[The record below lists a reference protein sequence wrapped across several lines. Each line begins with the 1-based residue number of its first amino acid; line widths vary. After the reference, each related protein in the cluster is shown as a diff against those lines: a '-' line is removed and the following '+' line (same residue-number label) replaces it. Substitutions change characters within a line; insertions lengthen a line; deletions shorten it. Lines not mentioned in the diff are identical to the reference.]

1 MKKTN
6 GKRISNIIY
15 IIRLAI
21 KKSNRKY
28 QKQPCSFF
36 SLYLAKNITKLSL
49 NAVPISISFDS
60 LIAFVTSFVKEEE
73 IFLGKVKCTPLSAC
87 TIHCSSKS
95 TTMTSPINMGS
106 SSPGYNSIGIPC
118 NVQNTFQQQQKK
130 SWFYIIKKCVHTQK
144 EKFQNNIWYKR
155 PKKK

>member
-6 GKRISNIIY
+6 GKRISNLIY
-15 IIRLAI
+15 LIRLAI
-21 KKSNRKY
+21 KNQIVNIKNNHA
-28 QKQPCSFF
+28 PFF

-73 IFLGKVKCTPLSAC
+73 IFFGKVKCTPLSAC

-118 NVQNTFQQQQKK
+118 NVQKHF
-130 SWFYIIKKCVHTQK
+130 
-144 EKFQNNIWYKR
+144 NNN
-155 PKKK
+155 KKKVGFTL

>member
-1 MKKTN
+1 MEK
-6 GKRISNIIY
+6 GFQIY
-15 IIRLAI
+15 IFNKVSN

-73 IFLGKVKCTPLSAC
+73 IFFGKVKCTPLSAC

-118 NVQNTFQQQQKK
+118 NVQKHF
-130 SWFYIIKKCVHTQK
+130 
-144 EKFQNNIWYKR
+144 NNN
-155 PKKK
+155 KKKVGFTL